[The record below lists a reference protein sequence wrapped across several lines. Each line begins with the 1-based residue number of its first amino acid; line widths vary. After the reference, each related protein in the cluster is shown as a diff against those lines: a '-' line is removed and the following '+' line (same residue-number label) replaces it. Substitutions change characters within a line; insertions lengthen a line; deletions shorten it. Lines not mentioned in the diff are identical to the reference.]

1 MSIPRN
7 SILAATTLPAVVY
20 LGLLMKSRYEQNC
33 NKNIHIYNYNNN
45 NSNIFTIPQ
54 QSLNSF
60 HSELQDKLH
69 KVQRSR
75 LDPIEEEREYWH

>member
-33 NKNIHIYNYNNN
+33 NKNIHIYNCNNN

-60 HSELQDKLH
+60 HSELEDKLH